1 MPFVS
6 TTPKKRVK
14 TYQDAFNRLESLI
27 DHLLGK
33 EPEEEYIY
41 ELDSRYS
48 TDDGPAMI
56 AVAIIGDSHA
66 VYAPK
71 YLTDKQLVIF
81 EHFLR
86 KADSNDHLIVFSQRD
101 YEAVKKY
108 LYSKEVDVKK
118 LF

>member
-1 MPFVS
+1 MSLVS
-6 TTPKKRVK
+6 ITPKKYVK
-14 TYQDAFNRLESLI
+14 IYQDAFERLESLI
-27 DHLLGK
+27 TNLLSK

-41 ELDSRYS
+41 ELDSRHS
-48 TDDGPAMI
+48 ADGGPAML

-71 YLTDKQLVIF
+71 YLTEEQLVIF

-86 KADSNDHLIVFSQRD
+86 EADSNDHLIVFSQRD

-108 LYSKEVDVKK
+108 LRGKEVDVKK
-118 LF
+118 FF